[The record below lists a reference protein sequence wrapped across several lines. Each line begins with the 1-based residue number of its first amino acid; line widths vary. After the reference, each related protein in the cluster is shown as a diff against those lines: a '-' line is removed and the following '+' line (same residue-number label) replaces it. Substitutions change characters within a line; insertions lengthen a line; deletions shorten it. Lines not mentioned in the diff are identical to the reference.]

1 MELSSKEV
9 NSLLFKDKDLI
20 DAPFKTLGTDVNFKK
35 ERSLGQRMKEKLG
48 YCETK
53 QTMSLKIR

>member
-35 ERSLGQRMKEKLG
+35 ERSLGQRMKEK
-48 YCETK
+48 
-53 QTMSLKIR
+53 